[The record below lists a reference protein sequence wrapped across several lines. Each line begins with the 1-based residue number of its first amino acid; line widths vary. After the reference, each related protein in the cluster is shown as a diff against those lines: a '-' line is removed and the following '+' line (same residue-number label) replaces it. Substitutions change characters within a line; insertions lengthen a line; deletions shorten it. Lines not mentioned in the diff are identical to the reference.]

1 MAAVEDTAGT
11 AAVDTAGTAVE
22 GTAAPAEEDTAG
34 TAVEDTAAPAEV
46 DTAAG
51 TAAPAV
57 AGIAAD
63 TAVDTERSHHCK
75 QQALTRTMLHLKSSS
90 FFKSDIHTNHK
101 CVRLK

>member
-1 MAAVEDTAGT
+1 MEDTAGT
-11 AAVDTAGTAVE
+11 VAAAVDTADT
-22 GTAAPAEEDTAG
+22 APAVVG
-34 TAVEDTAAPAEV
+34 T
-46 DTAAG
+46 AG

-90 FFKSDIHTNHK
+90 FFSFFYIYILNVILYIHICFILVLVVLFEEK
-101 CVRLK
+101 E

>member
-11 AAVDTAGTAVE
+11 AAVDTAGTAVAD
-22 GTAAPAEEDTAG
+22 TAAPAE
-34 TAVEDTAAPAEV
+34 VDTAAPAEV

-90 FFKSDIHTNHK
+90 FFKSNIHTNHK